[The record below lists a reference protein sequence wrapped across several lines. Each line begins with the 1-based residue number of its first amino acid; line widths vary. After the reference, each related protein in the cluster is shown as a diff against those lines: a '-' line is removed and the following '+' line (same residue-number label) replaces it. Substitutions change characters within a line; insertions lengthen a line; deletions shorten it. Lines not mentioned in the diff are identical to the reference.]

1 MKAQGFTDEELLAS
15 CLVGKSEKGFLYD
28 KFRNRMMIP
37 IRDEKGRFI
46 AFGGR
51 VLDDSKPKYINSP
64 ENIVYSKGR
73 NLFGMNVA
81 KNGVHRVT

>member
-1 MKAQGFTDEELLAS
+1 
-15 CLVGKSEKGFLYD
+15 
-28 KFRNRMMIP
+28 MMIP

-81 KNGVHRVT
+81 KNGVHRFT

>member
-1 MKAQGFTDEELLAS
+1 MLKSKGFKDEEILAS
-15 CLVGKSEKGFLYD
+15 SLVNRADNGVFID
-28 KFRNRMMIP
+28 RFRKRLMIP
-37 IRDEKGRFI
+37 IQDTTGRFI

-73 NLFGMNVA
+73 NLFGT
-81 KNGVHRVT
+81 KYCQKRRH